1 MNENVLYKKIIG
13 PKSLLNI
20 IINEIYY
27 NNLTRYVEKIEIGNS
42 VPIARYY
49 YQTKK
54 LCFNYENI
62 VSAVLKKAKNFNFKN
77 DKELIDYINM
87 NIISIIL
94 HEISHV
100 YQEKNKNNLIILSE
114 QEEKKQK
121 RKGTYT
127 LCKYLTNPIERQ
139 AQINALSRTIE
150 LKKSQEQMPIYLLK
164 IELLDIINYGYYKG
178 NYPMSTFFKGTG
190 KLEQATELAQE
201 IQEFNQKVEYGCKL
215 TSIELKLVKELNI

>member
-1 MNENVLYKKIIG
+1 MSENDLYKKIINQRC
-13 PKSLLNI
+13 LLNI

-27 NNLTRYVEKIEIGNS
+27 NNLTQYVEKIEIGNG
-42 VPIARYY
+42 VPMARYY

-77 DKELIDYINM
+77 DKEVIDYVNM

-100 YQEKNKNNLIILSE
+100 YQEKNKNNLIILAE
-114 QEEKKQK
+114 QEEENQKK
-121 RKGTYT
+121 KGTYN

-150 LKKSQEQMPIYLLK
+150 LKNTQEQMPVYLLK
-164 IELLDIINYGYYKG
+164 IELLDTISYGYDKED
-178 NYPMSTFFKGTG
+178 YPMSTFFRGTG
-190 KLEQATELAQE
+190 KLEQANELAQKV
-201 IQEFNQKVEYGCKL
+201 QRFNQKVEYGCKL
-215 TSIELKLVKELNI
+215 TSIELKLLKELKI